1 MVFNSFSFL
10 FVYLPVMLLLYAF
23 CRRFL
28 PERTGVWLLVAA
40 SFVFYGWNYPLCV
53 PVLAGSLLLS
63 VLLLKGMRQ
72 SRSKK
77 LWLRCGIILH
87 VAVLVFFKYGR
98 FVFGTENVFL
108 EAPGIS
114 FFTFTQIAFLVE
126 SYRGSLA
133 PVKPADYCLYV
144 SFFPKLM
151 QGPIMLPGDWQQQM
165 LPSPCDDGENGEY
178 RFAMRTSDTT
188 QERWEKLLRNLI
200 LISFGLFKKVILA
213 DTLGG
218 AVTEGFGNVASLN
231 SADALVVMLSYT
243 LQLYFDFSG
252 YCDIAT
258 GIAAFFGWELPLNFD
273 SPYRAENIMDFWKR
287 WHITLTGF
295 LTRYV
300 YIPLG
305 GNRKGTMRMYLNFLI
320 VFLVSGIWHGAG
332 VQFVIWG
339 MLHGVLYVVTRALTR
354 RKREKEAS
362 GKLMRLRKGI
372 RVLLTFLYVN
382 VAWVFFRAS
391 SVQEAVLF
399 LKRLL
404 AGGGGRVSHA
414 IADAFNLDEFW
425 YVIKLLH
432 LDRLHNSDCF
442 VMFLLLT
449 VSLGLVWFSPNAAGI
464 AEKCRLKPAVVV
476 LAAVA
481 FVWSVLSFSGVST
494 FLYFN
499 F

>member
-10 FVYLPVMLLLYAF
+10 FAYLPVVLLLYAL
-23 CRRFL
+23 CRHFL
-28 PERTGVWLLVAA
+28 PEKAGVWLLLLA
-40 SFVFYGWNYPLCV
+40 SLVFYGWNYPSCV
-53 PVLAGSLLLS
+53 PVLVGSLLLD
-63 VLLLKGMRQ
+63 VLLLKGMQR
-72 SRSKK
+72 SRLKK
-77 LWLRCGIILH
+77 GWLWCGIVLH
-87 VAVLVFFKYGR
+87 VAVLLFFKYGKLL
-98 FVFGTENVFL
+98 FGVENTFL

-126 SYRGSLA
+126 SYRGSIA
-133 PVKPADYCLYV
+133 PVKTADYCLYV

-151 QGPIMLPGDWQQQM
+151 QGPIMLPGDWQQMQ
-165 LPSPCDDGENGEY
+165 PEERGNGEKVKY
-178 RFAMRTSDTT
+178 RFAMHASDTKE
-188 QERWEKLLRNLI
+188 ERWEKLLRNLI
-200 LISFGLFKKVILA
+200 LISLGLFKKVILA

-231 SADALVVMLSYT
+231 SMDALVVMLSYT

-273 SPYRAENIMDFWKR
+273 SPYRAGNIIAFWKR
-287 WHITLTGF
+287 WHMTLTGF

-305 GNRKGTMRMYLNFLI
+305 GNRKGALRMYLNFLI
-320 VFLVSGIWHGAG
+320 VFLISGIWHGAG
-332 VQFVIWG
+332 WQFIVWG
-339 MLHGVLYVVTRALTR
+339 LLHGVLYVVTRALAGR
-354 RKREKEAS
+354 RKEKERA
-362 GKLMRLRKGI
+362 GKLPRLRKGI
-372 RVLLTFLYVN
+372 SVLLTFLYVN

-399 LKRLL
+399 LKRLFT
-404 AGGGGRVSHA
+404 GGHGRVSHA

-432 LDRLHNSDCF
+432 LDRLNNSDCF
-442 VMFLLLT
+442 IMVLFLIA
-449 VSLGLVWFSPNAAGI
+449 SLGLVWFSPNAVRI
-464 AEKCRLKPAVVV
+464 AEKSRLKPVVV
-476 LAAVA
+476 VFAAVL